1 MKATAIFHHINVLI
15 IGGIRELK
23 KPRKYLFFVNFV
35 VSFKSRNY
43 ESNDYFS
50 PYICT
55 DCSTEFTNLGIH
67 KKKTKKNNNN
77 NNFLK
82 LRILVAK
89 NLYVFTVK
97 QKGHNR

>member
-1 MKATAIFHHINVLI
+1 MKATNIFHHINVLI

-50 PYICT
+50 PYKCT

-67 KKKTKKNNNN
+67 KKKKK
-77 NNFLK
+77 K
-82 LRILVAK
+82 K
-89 NLYVFTVK
+89 KT
-97 QKGHNR
+97 